1 MQTIAAV
8 HPLQPRFA
16 QAITGVLCLEAAIFQ
31 VWPVVAVALGLIV
44 LNLAGPRWSPVGW
57 LFRMVAPPPKEMEPV
72 APVRFAQGMAVA
84 MLGASLVLFGIGL
97 DLAAW
102 VIVWAV
108 AIVALFSAISG
119 ICVGCEIYRLLLASR
134 RGDAQADLRAPLGLT
149 GQGPWL
155 VVLTAPGCV
164 RCEPVAREFE
174 RAADGR
180 EVLRVNLAE
189 RPGAAVVPVR
199 SVPAALAVSADG
211 RLITARAGALKR
223 PELLE
228 IAQAV

>member
-16 QAITGVLCLEAAIFQ
+16 QAVTGVLCLEAAIFQ
-31 VWPVVAVALGLIV
+31 VWPVVGVALGLIV

-57 LFRMVAPPPKEMEPV
+57 LFRMIAPPPKEMEPV

-84 MLGASLVLFGIGL
+84 MLAASLVLVALGL
-97 DLAAW
+97 ELAAW

-108 AIVALFSAISG
+108 SIVALFSAISG

-134 RGDAQADLRAPLGLT
+134 RGDERADLRAPLGLT

-174 RAADGR
+174 RAAGR
-180 EVLRVNLAE
+180 EVLRVSLAE

-199 SVPAALAVSADG
+199 SVPAALAVGADG
-211 RLITARAGALKR
+211 RLVSARAGALKR
-223 PELLE
+223 PELTE
-228 IAQAV
+228 IAAAV

>member
-16 QAITGVLCLEAAIFQ
+16 QAVTGVLCLEAAIFQ
-31 VWPVVAVALGLIV
+31 VWPVVGVALGLIV

-57 LFRMVAPPPKEMEPV
+57 LFRMIAPPPKEMEPV

-84 MLGASLVLFGIGL
+84 MLAASLVLVGL
-97 DLAAW
+97 GFTLAAW

-108 AIVALFSAISG
+108 SIVALFSAISG
-119 ICVGCEIYRLLLASR
+119 FCVGCEIYRLLLASR
-134 RGDAQADLRAPLGLT
+134 RGDEGADLRAPLGLT

-174 RAADGR
+174 RAAGR

-199 SVPAALAVSADG
+199 SVPAVLAVGADG
-211 RLITARAGALKR
+211 RLVSARAGALKR
-223 PELLE
+223 PELTE
-228 IAQAV
+228 IAAAV

>member
-16 QAITGVLCLEAAIFQ
+16 QAVTGVLCLEAAIFR

-84 MLGASLVLFGIGL
+84 MLAASLVLFALGL
-97 DLAAW
+97 ALAAW

-108 AIVALFSAISG
+108 AVVALFSAISG
-119 ICVGCEIYRLLLASR
+119 ICVGCEIYRVLLASR
-134 RGDAQADLRAPLGLT
+134 RGDAHADLRAPLGLA

-189 RPGAAVVPVR
+189 RPAAAVVPVR
-199 SVPAALAVSADG
+199 SVPAALAVGSDG
-211 RLITARAGALKR
+211 RLVTARAGALR
-223 PELLE
+223 RDELTE
-228 IAQAV
+228 IAAAV